1 MVAEP
6 LDALEQTTIRRCFVM
21 RMLKVVG
28 TAMLVAAMVVGVA
41 VASFAAAGA
50 SSAVTVNASFSI
62 PSWISLSVV
71 GDGNVS
77 FASITGPGT
86 YNGSNSTQLKVLST
100 ANWSVSSAILW
111 MSSTVPAGASQA
123 TVQKDLQMAF
133 DKTSGTFGLQ
143 TVNVSYKLVLTSDD
157 MGTLPQGSY
166 SVVVQ
171 YTATTN

>member
-1 MVAEP
+1 
-6 LDALEQTTIRRCFVM
+6 M
-21 RMLKVVG
+21 RMLKVAG

-41 VASFAAAGA
+41 AASFATGV
-50 SSAVTVNASFSI
+50 SSAASVTASFTI

-86 YNGSNSTQLKVLST
+86 YTGSKATQLNVLST
-100 ANWSVSSAILW
+100 TNWTISEAILW
-111 MSSTVPAGASQA
+111 ASSTVPTGASQA
-123 TVQKDLQMAF
+123 TVTKDLQMTF

-143 TVNVSYKLVLTSDD
+143 AVNVSYKLALTSDD
-157 MGTLPQGSY
+157 MGTLPQGNY